1 MKNNYLLLFA
11 LSLSTFLTFAQT
23 HEGVVINGVKWATCN
38 VDSVGKFAANEYAAG
53 MMYQWNTKVGWA
65 AVGNIGT
72 ITATDGST
80 TWNTQWNGGEQ
91 STLPYKWETANDPSP
106 AGWRVPNKSEI
117 DKLLDKSKVSY
128 QEVYNNDYT
137 YWYHEFTDIATGK
150 KLILSHHGYRDN
162 GWGGIV
168 EYPGIARYWTT
179 LAGDM
184 YAYCLYAG
192 NGFASFETH
201 SHADGLLI
209 RPVENTSTKIQD
221 ELFSSKITL
230 YPTMVKD
237 FFNIEGMQGSFTLQ
251 ISSISGKILS
261 TQNVNDNHKIDVTH
275 LKEGIYIATITS
287 KEGTAHKKFIKR

>member
-11 LSLSTFLTFAQT
+11 LSLSTFFTFAQT

-53 MMYQWNTKVGWA
+53 MMYQWNSKVGWA

-150 KLILSHHGYRDN
+150 KLVLSHHGSRSKTSD
-162 GWGGIV
+162 GAV
-168 EYPGIARYWTT
+168 EYQSIAKYWTT
-179 LAGDM
+179 LATDM
-184 YAYCLYAG
+184 GVYCLYAA
-192 NGFASFETH
+192 NGFAAYEYISF
-201 SHADGLLI
+201 ADGLLI

-230 YPTMVKD
+230 YPTIVQD
-237 FFNIEGMQGSFTLQ
+237 YISIEGAETSFTLQ

-261 TQNVNDNHKIDVTH
+261 TQSVNNNHKINVTH
-275 LKEGIYIATITS
+275 LNEGIYIATITS